1 MHYWKLPQQS
11 LYIDELVVCILATQI
26 YRWGHACLRLSLLNQ
41 NLFICNAAPLEHSH
55 KEEDRAET
63 LQEIKELKRW
73 REGERGMA
81 ALMEREALAT
91 EARYAPGTYER
102 EVRDDLEVSLP
113 KPCQVV
119 WFSFLLLSYLVPFTT
134 KWNGGLCVDF
144 VDPSFVWSGLMIRP
158 E

>member
-73 REGERGMA
+73 RER
-81 ALMEREALAT
+81 EREEWLLWWR
-91 EARYAPGTYER
+91 EKQPCKRLVMHQWLMRER
-102 EVRDDLEVSLP
+102 SGMTWKFLFQSHVSCQIFVLIPIIFSLP
-113 KPCQVV
+113 SQQNKVGAYV
-119 WFSFLLLSYLVPFTT
+119 YH
-134 KWNGGLCVDF
+134 
-144 VDPSFVWSGLMIRP
+144 
-158 E
+158 

>member
-73 REGERGMA
+73 REREREEWLLWWKRSIGNRGSLCTRDLWERGPGWLGSFSSKAMLSCLIFVLITIIFSPLHNKMKWG
-81 ALMEREALAT
+81 LM
-91 EARYAPGTYER
+91 
-102 EVRDDLEVSLP
+102 
-113 KPCQVV
+113 C
-119 WFSFLLLSYLVPFTT
+119 
-134 KWNGGLCVDF
+134 GLC
-144 VDPSFVWSGLMIRP
+144 RA
-158 E
+158 